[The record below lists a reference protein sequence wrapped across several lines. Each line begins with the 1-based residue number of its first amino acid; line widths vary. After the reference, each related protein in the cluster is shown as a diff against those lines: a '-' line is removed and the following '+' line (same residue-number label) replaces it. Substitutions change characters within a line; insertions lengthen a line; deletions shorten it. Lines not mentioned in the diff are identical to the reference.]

1 MLVKF
6 CHSVRSNNLTELQP
20 YSETTDNGRLSFIMA
35 LYFRCIFFPLSSVEM
50 IAFISSK
57 SNAFWTC
64 NIPLSFGEFVSNLL

>member
-6 CHSVRSNNLTELQP
+6 CHSVPSNNLTELHP

-35 LYFRCIFFPLSSVEM
+35 LYFHCIFSLSSVET

-64 NIPLSFGEFVSNLL
+64 NIPLSFGEFVSNLF